1 MCTEIDYGEVA
12 ETWDD
17 EDHSSEIQVETK
29 VSRRGHRDF
38 RLVRTE
44 SDGNVRAVDPLD
56 LLGLDRA
63 AELIELDKECDK
75 HQAMA
80 LALCRLLVP
89 NIQKRRSGRHL
100 VVDAWTEA
108 AARGETLC
116 EEVRIPVSSEL
127 ARDQRE
133 EWNVIQA
140 NENPPEGS
148 LEELF
153 WSAVTELPHLD
164 HEFRDP
170 KLWRF
175 AWELYVH
182 LVPEG
187 EGLVKLDLPSVSRKI
202 DQYREN
208 DFAQL
213 GLDLTG
219 RELQRLFRK
228 MIAVTLRRTSKLTGR
243 VALDVIREKYDGT
256 VALNPTEELLLN
268 LRYGSTEQFG
278 WINAG
283 YLTGCGQLF
292 SAFFNDIFEAVAKG
306 ASLQAQ
312 TRATNNLFKFV
323 YLFNRYQGLR
333 KYAWQEEAL
342 ERPGRASA
350 KLPGKRKQPLFD
362 TEIVDKKARTPLQ
375 QAVVSEEMRVL
386 VDGILPEL
394 ENSKRQYANFT
405 RLFIENDCDF
415 ESAAAESGLSLR
427 QYKRRMKETV
437 LPAVQRLEKRMRNA
451 END

>member
-1 MCTEIDYGEVA
+1 MIDFAYSA
-12 ETWDD
+12 
-17 EDHSSEIQVETK
+17 
-29 VSRRGHRDF
+29 
-38 RLVRTE
+38 RLVVSTLKPEASRL
-44 SDGNVRAVDPLD
+44 V
-56 LLGLDRA
+56 
-63 AELIELDKECDK
+63 IE
-75 HQAMA
+75 
-80 LALCRLLVP
+80 
-89 NIQKRRSGRHL
+89 
-100 VVDAWTEA
+100 
-108 AARGETLC
+108 
-116 EEVRIPVSSEL
+116 
-127 ARDQRE
+127 
-133 EWNVIQA
+133 
-140 NENPPEGS
+140 
-148 LEELF
+148 
-153 WSAVTELPHLD
+153 
-164 HEFRDP
+164 
-170 KLWRF
+170 
-175 AWELYVH
+175 
-182 LVPEG
+182 
-187 EGLVKLDLPSVSRKI
+187 
-202 DQYREN
+202 
-208 DFAQL
+208 
-213 GLDLTG
+213 
-219 RELQRLFRK
+219 
-228 MIAVTLRRTSKLTGR
+228 
-243 VALDVIREKYDGT
+243 
-256 VALNPTEELLLN
+256 
-268 LRYGSTEQFG
+268 STEQFG
-278 WINAG
+278 RINAG

-292 SAFFNDIFEAVAKG
+292 SAFFNDIFEAVANG

-350 KLPGKRKQPLFD
+350 KLPGKRKEPLFD